1 MAENDDI
8 EGWTIPSFENEYLNK
23 ISEDDRI
30 QSLPK
35 LLRAN
40 ATLVVRTREAE
51 YLEIKHEIERQ
62 LSAAKNT
69 YENTVENYLARMKM
83 FFFRLM
89 TEMKDSIEKKEGFCV
104 EVETS
109 WVVNGSIRNRI
120 LVETWR
126 ERNPGES
133 DALDIFVKEVKK
145 KRGKIPEVRM
155 IAINNLCHLQIHFD
169 F

>member
-89 TEMKDSIEKKEGFCV
+89 TEMKDSIEKKRDSVLKSKQAG
-104 EVETS
+104 
-109 WVVNGSIRNRI
+109 
-120 LVETWR
+120 L
-126 ERNPGES
+126 
-133 DALDIFVKEVKK
+133 
-145 KRGKIPEVRM
+145 
-155 IAINNLCHLQIHFD
+155 
-169 F
+169 